1 MEENDSIAE
10 AYDYLDE
17 AWARGDFEDNYSL
30 YTDIFGLIEKIE
42 MQYGN

>member
-17 AWARGDFEDNYSL
+17 AWTRGDFEDNYNL
-30 YTDIFGLIEKIE
+30 YAG
-42 MQYGN
+42 MQTCLT